1 VTISEIS
8 LARVPSATSSSS
20 IWLWIA
26 HCVPLPTYP
35 VFGAISELKRRWRNE
50 GNVNIQG
57 GFLTSF
63 RKSNERARSDF
74 HFFTASVCTE
84 LAKLV
89 SETIEPSPSVELER
103 VERSRTIDGQ
113 PSDVVHL
120 SKGVREGNG
129 PQLNSSDGGY
139 LRTLNSW
146 RQCLL
151 RRPTRRGLSRTGKN
165 KSATIRNPRATERNG
180 DSARSSASC

>member
-1 VTISEIS
+1 MTISEIS

-113 PSDVVHL
+113 PSDVVPFRKGFARAMGHSSIQVTVDIYGHL
-120 SKGVREGNG
+120 IPGANVCFVDR
-129 PQLNSSDGGY
+129 LDGGFPEQA
-139 LRTLNSW
+139 RTSPP
-146 RQCLL
+146 Q
-151 RRPTRRGLSRTGKN
+151 
-165 KSATIRNPRATERNG
+165 SATRRNG